1 LLKAKGIRVAEWL
14 VSHKV
19 DRVVLKEG
27 LQGKGPEF
35 VFADA
40 GVEMILTEAETI
52 GQALETLANKPS

>member
-1 LLKAKGIRVAEWL
+1 VAEWL